1 VKSIKPS
8 FQKKY
13 LLSWIWVVLFSLIR
27 IITLIGKPV
36 GIGRNLAS
44 WLYPFSPTL
53 YFLSF
58 CLIGPIIEE
67 FIFRYLVFKTFGKKG
82 KGLWLSYFIS
92 FFAFIFVHRGVW
104 ENFSRYF
111 PWLAFYAFFFI
122 FIYWLSDW
130 NLFFPILSHILINT
144 SFAFFFIYQHW

>member
-1 VKSIKPS
+1 MKSIKLL

-53 YFLSF
+53 YFLAV

-67 FIFRYLVFKTFGKKG
+67 FIYRYFVFKMFGKKG
-82 KGLWLSYFIS
+82 KRFWLSCFVS
-92 FFAFIFVHRGVW
+92 FFTFILAHPRVW
-104 ENFSRYF
+104 EDFNKYF

-130 NLFFPILSHILINT
+130 NLFFPILLHVCINT
-144 SFAFFFIYQHW
+144 IFAIFYRWG